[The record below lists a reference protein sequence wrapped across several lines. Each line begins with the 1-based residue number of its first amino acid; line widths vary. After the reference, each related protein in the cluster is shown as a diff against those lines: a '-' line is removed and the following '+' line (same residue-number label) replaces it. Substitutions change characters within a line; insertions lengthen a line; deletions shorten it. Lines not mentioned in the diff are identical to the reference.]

1 MIPVLPGSLWLKDSL
16 FDTGTF
22 NVMRSSG
29 LRGRGVRGAVAIY
42 GAVNEMKTQ
51 YTV

>member
-22 NVMRSSG
+22 NVMRSEI
-29 LRGRGVRGAVAIY
+29 RGRGVRGAVAIY